1 MKKKPLKVQPAKRI
15 YQPKYPSYADKNPL
29 LYPETRPY
37 PFTQRFINWASTG
50 GIASMML
57 FSGQSVFAQAN
68 QDTLYNPFPLEHAGV
83 PYAPSSFGT
92 GMPERLRSE
101 EALKVIHQAFKESG
115 IELKENVWYED
126 GEISVYLQGYSEEDE
141 IGFLL
146 IDYYNMDT
154 SFHINYHN
162 NRPLQEYQA
171 LSLVEKFKN
180 DMNRLITD
188 RGNAF
193 QKFLDDK
200 EKYINRST
208 KYLSENSKEKYLE
221 KIQVLE
227 ANENSKTAFEDLY
240 FELEMIR
247 IRDSFNKEEGFDADV
262 SRYHDTRFED
272 NQLKCYLTRY
282 RHRFTKPN
290 EYNKPIREKAI
301 EVFENLKSIQS
312 DEEFIEKF
320 LTLSTFRLYSSGQGI
335 LNKNPSYIALK
346 LEIMNSYPI
355 EKWFDHIH
363 ILDEFKNK
371 VYISL
376 EETRLIDQNN
386 KKGTKFI
393 APISMKD
400 KQMIIQPQYH
410 FPTPELDQ
418 QESHLRKERD
428 TKNGMT
434 DAVKKARNN
443 EFQEL
448 SKQYDYYKIKKLPR
462 AEQDS
467 INNLKTIARQI
478 IRDKYEAME
487 LLTDAEKADYEEKFK
502 AIREQKN
509 KFRKAEAEKAK
520 LKTLR
525 ALEAEVKFYI
535 KWAKSQMGG

>member
-376 EETRLIDQNN
+376 E
-386 KKGTKFI
+386 
-393 APISMKD
+393 
-400 KQMIIQPQYH
+400 
-410 FPTPELDQ
+410 
-418 QESHLRKERD
+418 
-428 TKNGMT
+428 
-434 DAVKKARNN
+434 
-443 EFQEL
+443 
-448 SKQYDYYKIKKLPR
+448 
-462 AEQDS
+462 
-467 INNLKTIARQI
+467 
-478 IRDKYEAME
+478 
-487 LLTDAEKADYEEKFK
+487 
-502 AIREQKN
+502 
-509 KFRKAEAEKAK
+509 
-520 LKTLR
+520 
-525 ALEAEVKFYI
+525 
-535 KWAKSQMGG
+535 